1 MNPLNDGVR
10 SRIKSILVFYVLQLI
25 VVETVFQTQN
35 YTINTFTILR
45 ISINIFQFLSCPFH

>member
-45 ISINIFQFLSCPFH
+45 ISINIFRFLSCPFH